1 MGGIIKILGLSANP
15 RDTGMIGVGREMR
28 EIYERLQE
36 GPARDL
42 FDLIQ
47 CPAARPRD
55 IRLALLRHQ
64 PHIVHFSGHGSTE
77 RKIMLEDDAGKK
89 LLIDRQAF
97 ADVIRILKD
106 NVRLVVLNACFTMQ
120 QALLLREVV
129 DFTVGTRSMI
139 GDGAAIT
146 FAGAFYGALAFGRS
160 VKEAFE
166 LGKAEVRL
174 PSMKKLR
181 GLELLVGDGAD
192 ATAPFLPLR
201 RAADGGG
208 DRRREKLLRA
218 LEHLAAG
225 VASEEEVLL
234 ARRATLDGA
243 LLLEQ
248 DEETAEGMVKLV
260 PMGGWAGGPF
270 QAGLA
275 AATLLRVRERLFPP
289 PPGLGPPLPGLIFLG
304 REESLAT
311 LHAALGVR
319 GGGDNLTVVRG
330 WPGVGKTTLV
340 SVLGRDPDTL
350 KTFPGGVLWTA
361 LERKPDL
368 MSKLAEW
375 GRALGSQE
383 FLKLE
388 TLDEMVKH
396 LARLIRHR
404 RMLLIVDD
412 IWDEAHASHFLRAAA
427 GSGCAVLATTRLT
440 KVAEALTHD
449 ESRVYRLPELSEESS
464 LRLLS
469 YLAPGVVER
478 HPAACRG
485 LVRDIGYLP
494 LALHVAGR
502 LLRTQSRWGL
512 SVPKL
517 LKDIR
522 EGAALITES
531 APLDRVEGETL
542 PTVQALLKKSTDELD
557 EQTRGCFAFLG
568 AFAPKPATFNLAAM
582 AAVWQLEN
590 PAPVVRKL
598 VGHGLLE
605 PVNAGRFQMHELLVK
620 HARSLL
626 A

>member
-1 MGGIIKILGLSANP
+1 MGGIIKILCLAANP
-15 RDTGMIGVGREMR
+15 RDTGMIGVYREIR

-36 GPARDL
+36 GSARDS

-55 IRLALLRHQ
+55 LRLALLRHQ
-64 PHIVHFSGHGSTE
+64 PHIVHFSGHGSKE
-77 RKIMLEDDAGKK
+77 RKIMLEDDASKK

-106 NVRLVVLNACFTMQ
+106 NVRLVVLNACFTMP
-120 QALLLREVV
+120 QAQLLRGVI
-129 DFTVGTRSMI
+129 DFTVGTKTTI
-139 GDGAAIT
+139 GDAAAIT

-160 VKEAFE
+160 VDEAFE

-174 PSMKKLR
+174 PGKKLR
-181 GLELLVGDGAD
+181 GLELLVRDGAD
-192 ATAPFLPLR
+192 ATAPFLPVR

-225 VASEEEVLL
+225 GASEDEVLL
-234 ARRATLDGA
+234 ARRATLDGS

-248 DEETAEGMVKLV
+248 DEEAAEGVVKVV
-260 PMGGWAGGPF
+260 PVGGRAGAPL
-270 QAGLA
+270 QAGFA
-275 AATLLRVRERLFPP
+275 QATLPRVRERLFPP
-289 PPGLGPPLPGLIFLG
+289 PPGLGPPPPGLIFLG
-304 REESLAT
+304 REESLAA
-311 LHAALGVR
+311 LHAAIDAG

-340 SVLGRDPDTL
+340 SVLGRDPDIL

-361 LERKPDL
+361 LERKPNL

-375 GRALGSQE
+375 GRALGAQG
-383 FLKLE
+383 FLKLG
-388 TLDEMVKH
+388 TLDEMVEF
-396 LARLIRHR
+396 LARLIRQR

-412 IWDEAHASHFLRAAA
+412 IWDEAHASYFLRAAA
-427 GSGCAVLATTRLT
+427 GSGCSVLATTRLT

-449 ESRVYRLPELSEESS
+449 ERCVYRLPELSEESS

-469 YLAPGVVER
+469 YLAPGVVEQ
-478 HPAACRG
+478 HPAACRR
-485 LVRDIGYLP
+485 LVRDIGCLP

-517 LKDIR
+517 VKELR

-531 APLDRVEGETL
+531 APLDRVEGDTL

-557 EQTRGCFAFLG
+557 EETRHCFAFLG
-568 AFAPKPATFNLAAM
+568 AFAPKPATFSLAAM
-582 AAVWQLEN
+582 AAVWQLDN
-590 PAPVVRKL
+590 PTQVMRKL
-598 VGHGLLE
+598 IGHGLLE
-605 PVNAGRFQMHELLVK
+605 PVNSGRFQMHELLVK

>member
-1 MGGIIKILGLSANP
+1 MGEIIKILGLSANP

-36 GPARDL
+36 GSARDS

-64 PHIVHFSGHGSTE
+64 PHIVHFSGHGSKE
-77 RKIMLEDDAGKK
+77 RKILLEDDTGKK
-89 LLIDRQAF
+89 LLIDREAF
-97 ADVIRILKD
+97 TDVIRILKD
-106 NVRLVVLNACFTMQ
+106 NVRLVVLNACFTMP

-129 DFTVGTRSMI
+129 DFTVGSRSTV
-139 GDGAAIT
+139 GDSAAIA

-160 VKEAFE
+160 VDEAFE

-174 PSMKKLR
+174 AGKKKLR
-181 GLELLVGDGAD
+181 GLELLVKDGVD
-192 ATAPFLPLR
+192 ATASFLPC
-201 RAADGGG
+201 AAGGED
-208 DRRREKLLRA
+208 DRRRETLLRA
-218 LEHLAAG
+218 LEHLATG

-234 ARRATLDGA
+234 ARRATLDGS

-248 DEETAEGMVKLV
+248 NEETVDGMVKVV
-260 PMGGWAGGPF
+260 PVGGRAGAPF
-270 QAGLA
+270 QAGLTPT
-275 AATLLRVRERLFPP
+275 TLLRVRERLFPP

-304 REESLAT
+304 REESVAKMHTDLA
-311 LHAALGVR
+311 AR
-319 GGGDNLTVVRG
+319 GEEGNLTVVRG

-340 SVLGRDPDTL
+340 NVLGRNPEIL

-375 GRALGSQE
+375 GRALGSHD
-383 FLKLE
+383 FLQLG
-388 TLDEMVKH
+388 TLDDMVEL

-412 IWDEAHASHFLRAAA
+412 IWDEAHAFHFLRAAA
-427 GSGCAVLATTRLT
+427 GSACAVLATTRLT
-440 KVAEALTHD
+440 KVAEAMTHD
-449 ESRVYRLPELSEESS
+449 ERRVYVVPELSEENS
-464 LRLLS
+464 LKLVS

-478 HPAACRG
+478 YPAACRK

-502 LLRTQSRWGL
+502 LLRTQSKWGL

-517 LKDIR
+517 VKEIR

-557 EQTRGCFAFLG
+557 EETRNCFTFLA

-582 AAVWQLEN
+582 AAVWRLDN
-590 PAPVVRKL
+590 PVPVVRKL

-626 A
+626 T